1 MAGRLS
7 STRVRDALALTL
19 AGALV
24 RLPSLGTQSLHRDEA
39 FTVGSVISASPI
51 ETLKA
56 ISDEASPPLY
66 YVLAWFPVNLFGAG
80 EVSGRAVAAIAGVLV
95 VPVAYEIGRT
105 LASRRVGL
113 VLGALTAVNPYL
125 FWFSQEARP
134 YTLLVLFGA
143 LSFLFFVRSL
153 QCGDRLDLALW
164 AASSMLAFASHW
176 FAGSLV
182 AVEAA
187 VLLWRAPER
196 RDVTRAVAATGAAA
210 LLLAPLFFHQAA
222 RGGGTWIGDSEL
234 SDRARQTGE
243 KFIVGELGS
252 RVEWALPVT
261 IALVGIAV
269 LLLVARGGPRERRA
283 AGFGLL
289 AAAAAMLL
297 PALPAIVGKDYLI
310 DKNVL
315 AGLLPLTLVAA
326 AGFGAR
332 RAGLTGLAAGGAL
345 VVAWGWL
352 VVLGTFDPDLRRPPW
367 GEAVKLAGPPSAPR
381 AFVTPYNSDASI
393 KVYLPRWRELF
404 KGSTSVREVVVVS
417 KNGASPRPRGFRLV
431 ERRTT
436 DKLQV
441 SRFRSHRMRSVSY
454 LELARMDIGGGC
466 SPDRT
471 DFGCERAVVL
481 LDG

>member
-1 MAGRLS
+1 M
-7 STRVRDALALTL
+7 
-19 AGALV
+19 
-24 RLPSLGTQSLHRDEA
+24 RLPSLGTQSLDRDEA
-39 FTVGSVISASPI
+39 FTVGSVISPDPI
-51 ETLKA
+51 ETVKA
-56 ISDEASPPLY
+56 ISAEASPPLY
-66 YVLAWFPVNLFGAG
+66 YVLAWLPVNVFGPG

-153 QCGDRLDLALW
+153 QGGERLDLAGW
-164 AASSMLAFASHW
+164 AAASMLAIASHW

-196 RDVTRAVAATGAAA
+196 RDATRAVAATGAVAV
-210 LLLAPLFFHQAA
+210 LLAPLFFHQAA

-234 SDRARQTGE
+234 ADRARQTGE
-243 KFIVGELGS
+243 KFVVGELGG

-261 IALVGIAV
+261 LALVGIA
-269 LLLVARGGPRERRA
+269 LLLLALRGGRDERRA
-283 AGFGLL
+283 ARFGVL
-289 AAAAAMLL
+289 AAAAAMLV
-297 PALPAIVGKDYLI
+297 PALPAIVGKDYFI

-315 AGLLPLTLVAA
+315 AGLVPLTLVAA

-332 RAGLTGLAAGGAL
+332 RAGKAGLAAGGAL

-352 VVLGTFDPDLRRPPW
+352 VVLGTFDADLRRPPW
-367 GEAVKLAGPPSAPR
+367 GEAVELAGPPGAPR

-393 KVYLPRWRELF
+393 KVYLPRSRELLR
-404 KGSTSVREVVVVS
+404 GSTSVREVVVVS
-417 KNGASPRPRGFRLV
+417 THEASPRPRGFRLV
-431 ERRTT
+431 ERRAA

-441 SRFRSHRMRSVSY
+441 SRFRSDRPRSVRY
-454 LELARMDIGGGC
+454 LDLARMEVGGGC

-471 DFGCERAVVL
+471 EFGCERAVVL